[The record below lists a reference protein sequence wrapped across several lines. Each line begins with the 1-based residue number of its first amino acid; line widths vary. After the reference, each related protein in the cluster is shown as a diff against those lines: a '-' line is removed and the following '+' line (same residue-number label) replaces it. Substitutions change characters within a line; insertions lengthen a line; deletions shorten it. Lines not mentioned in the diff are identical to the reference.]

1 MNIYYYH
8 SKGGKNIVLEAIN
21 VLETRERAEAYYVL
35 RFIEE
40 YGMDALNTLNTR
52 KIFQKIYELKFDQNR
67 IFYSIVDRDNLYVL
81 HVSKKQKQK
90 TEQNDKKLIL
100 SRFKELNKGRRQ

>member
-21 VLETRERAEAYYVL
+21 ALETRDRAEAYYVL

-52 KIFQKIYELKFDQNR
+52 KIFQKIYALKFDQNR
-67 IFYSIVDRDNLYVL
+67 IFYSIVDRDNLYIL

-90 TEQNDKKLIL
+90 
-100 SRFKELNKGRRQ
+100 LNKTIKS

>member
-21 VLETRERAEAYYVL
+21 ALETRDRAKAYYVL

-52 KIFQKIYELKFDQNR
+52 KIF
-67 IFYSIVDRDNLYVL
+67 
-81 HVSKKQKQK
+81 
-90 TEQNDKKLIL
+90 
-100 SRFKELNKGRRQ
+100 

>member
-52 KIFQKIYELKFDQNR
+52 KIFQKIYELKFGQNR
-67 IFYSIVDRDNLYVL
+67 IFYSIVDRENYTFYTYQKSK
-81 HVSKKQKQK
+81 SKK
-90 TEQNDKKLIL
+90 
-100 SRFKELNKGRRQ
+100 LNKTTNI

>member
-8 SKGGKNIVLEAIN
+8 SKGGKTIVLEAIN
-21 VLETRERAEAYYVL
+21 ALETRDRAEAYYVL

-52 KIFQKIYELKFDQNR
+52 KIF
-67 IFYSIVDRDNLYVL
+67 
-81 HVSKKQKQK
+81 
-90 TEQNDKKLIL
+90 
-100 SRFKELNKGRRQ
+100 

>member
-21 VLETRERAEAYYVL
+21 ALETRDRAEAYYVL

-52 KIFQKIYELKFDQNR
+52 KIFQKIYELKFGQNR
-67 IFYSIVDRDNLYVL
+67 IFYSIVDRDNLYIL
-81 HVSKKQKQK
+81 HVSKSKS
-90 TEQNDKKLIL
+90 KKL
-100 SRFKELNKGRRQ
+100 NKTIKS

>member
-21 VLETRERAEAYYVL
+21 ALETRDRAEAYYVL

-67 IFYSIVDRDNLYVL
+67 IFYSIVDRDNLYIL
-81 HVSKKQKQK
+81 HVSKSKS
-90 TEQNDKKLIL
+90 KKL
-100 SRFKELNKGRRQ
+100 NKTIKS

>member
-8 SKGGKNIVLEAIN
+8 SKGGKNNVLEAIN
-21 VLETRERAEAYYVL
+21 ALETRDRAEAYYVL

-52 KIFQKIYELKFDQNR
+52 KIFQKIYELKFGQNR
-67 IFYSIVDRDNLYVL
+67 IFYSIVDRENI
-81 HVSKKQKQK
+81 HFTRIKKAKAK
-90 TEQNDKKLIL
+90 N
-100 SRFKELNKGRRQ
+100 

>member
-52 KIFQKIYELKFDQNR
+52 KIFQKIYELKFGQNR
-67 IFYSIVDRDNLYVL
+67 IFYSIVDRDNLYIL
-81 HVSKKQKQK
+81 HVSKSKS
-90 TEQNDKKLIL
+90 KKL
-100 SRFKELNKGRRQ
+100 NKTTNI

>member
-8 SKGGKNIVLEAIN
+8 SIGGKNIVLEAIN

-40 YGMDALNTLNTR
+40 YGMYALNTLNTR
-52 KIFQKIYELKFDQNR
+52 KIFQKI
-67 IFYSIVDRDNLYVL
+67 
-81 HVSKKQKQK
+81 
-90 TEQNDKKLIL
+90 
-100 SRFKELNKGRRQ
+100 

>member
-8 SKGGKNIVLEAIN
+8 SKGGKNNVLEAIN
-21 VLETRERAEAYYVL
+21 ALETRDRAEAYYVL

-52 KIFQKIYELKFDQNR
+52 KIFQKIYALKFDQNR

-81 HVSKKQKQK
+81 HVSKCKS
-90 TEQNDKKLIL
+90 KKL
-100 SRFKELNKGRRQ
+100 NKTIKS